1 MDISAGL
8 RGLSQSVCFLY
19 PTQKLIQPDGSSNVR
34 FSTPQPYVVG
44 EIHELSTSC
53 SSQNTKL
60 LPNSYGSEMQSQPG
74 VRNIRARLH
83 SDLDVFQKY
92 SNLCVGNVAPQY
104 TTFVKGIGNGA
115 YVSFLIVY

>member
-60 LPNSYGSEMQSQPG
+60 LPNSYRSEMQSQPG

-115 YVSFLIVY
+115 YVSFFIVY